1 MQTMQNNATTTTN
14 NQTSDFDSKPHDII
28 QEFDHLLKNH
38 SIVVSD
44 RENLV
49 KLFECI
55 VDLCTQMPKTK
66 LKAALKAATQAPKTK
81 GKAQPKPKPNPK
93 TKAPMKTN
101 SKEVM
106 VGPDGAAD
114 APVISDLVVEVEVAR
129 GRGRPRKMATEI
141 VTENANA
148 TTAEKKR
155 RGRPKKD
162 KTVTISSNDDE
173 DALIAQMMADVAS
186 MQKNEEHNNH
196 STEVEVEVPV
206 TTTSDDDTD
215 TDESLSPII
224 QPTFEIH
231 PNEKVDVEKDVVIT
245 PPPSK
250 PVKEVKPKPVKEV
263 KPKPVKEV
271 KSKPVKEVKP
281 KPVKE
286 VKANPVKEVKEV
298 KANPVVKVASFSDPV
313 PAQTIVTSS
322 QRDVENQEINGG
334 IYLTNGFPRSSFS
347 YNGKT
352 YLRTETD
359 NVYDNMT
366 MEMIGVW
373 DHANHEIIYAF
384 DDDDDMCFSDEE

>member
-93 TKAPMKTN
+93 TQMKTN

-206 TTTSDDDTD
+206 TTMSDDDTD

-245 PPPSK
+245 PPP
-250 PVKEVKPKPVKEV
+250 
-263 KPKPVKEV
+263 
-271 KSKPVKEVKP
+271 SKPVKEVKP

-384 DDDDDMCFSDEE
+384 DDDDMCFSDEE